1 MTPETNDL
9 RDQCNIIIYTGE
21 ANSGKAVEV
30 RVDRDTV
37 WLSQRQ
43 LAELLDTTPDNVG
56 LHLKNIFSDGELAE
70 EATTEEISVVQTEG
84 KRSITRRVR
93 HYNLDAIIS
102 VGYRV
107 NSKRG
112 VQFRQWATR
121 ILREHL
127 EHGYTLSQHKLAQ
140 LGLEDARQALELLS
154 RTLTSHSMITDA
166 GRDVL
171 ALIVNYAKTWRLL
184 QQYDEGVLGL
194 PDACHPSTGALE
206 YPMAQTAISQ
216 LKVELL
222 ARHEATGLFGQER
235 GQELA
240 GILGNI
246 EQTMFGQ
253 GLYNSREE
261 KAAHLLYF
269 VIKDHPFADGN
280 KRIGSFLFL
289 LYLEQQGMAVCPGAD
304 TLTALALLIA
314 ESPPTSKNLMV
325 RLVVNLLVGKW

>member
-1 MTPETNDL
+1 MSE
-9 RDQCNIIIYTGE
+9 IVIYTGGE
-21 ANSGKAVEV
+21 DGGKGVEV

-43 LAELLDTTPDNVG
+43 LAELFQTTADNIG
-56 LHLKNIFSDGELAE
+56 LHLKNIYADGELTE
-70 EATTEEISVVQTEG
+70 DATAEEISVVQIEG
-84 KRSITRRVR
+84 KRNVRRRVR

-127 EHGYTLSQHKLAQ
+127 ENGYTLSRYKLAQ
-140 LGLEDARQALELLS
+140 RGLEEAWQALELLS
-154 RTLTSHSMITDA
+154 RTLASHAMVTDA

-171 ALIVNYAKTWRLL
+171 ALIVGYAKTWRLL
-184 QQYDEGVLGL
+184 QQYDEGALDL
-194 PDACHPSTGALE
+194 PDGRRPARGVLE
-206 YPMAQTAISQ
+206 YGTARSAIGQ
-216 LKVELL
+216 LKAELL
-222 ARHEATGLFGQER
+222 ARREATDLFGQER

-240 GILGNI
+240 GILGNV
-246 EQTMFGQ
+246 EQTMFGKE
-253 GLYNSREE
+253 LYGSREE

-269 VIKDHPFADGN
+269 IIKDHPFADGN

-289 LYLEQQGMAVCPGAD
+289 LYLAQQGVTANLGAEA
-304 TLTALALLIA
+304 LTALSLLIA
-314 ESPPTSKNLMV
+314 ESRPDSKELMV
-325 RLVVNLLVGKW
+325 RLVANLLVGRAGGENAQ

>member
-1 MTPETNDL
+1 MTSEPDIPCSGNT
-9 RDQCNIIIYTGE
+9 IIIYTGE
-21 ANSGKAVEV
+21 TDNGKAVEV

-43 LAELLDTTPDNVG
+43 LAELLGTTPDNVG
-56 LHLKNIFSDGELAE
+56 LHLKNIYADGELDE
-70 EATTEEISVVQTEG
+70 GATTEESSVVQTEG
-84 KRSITRRVR
+84 KRRITRRVK

-121 ILREHL
+121 ILREHP
-127 EHGYTLSQHKLAQ
+127 ERGYTLSQHTLAQ
-140 LGLEDARQALELLS
+140 RGMEEARLALELLS
-154 RTLTSHSMITDA
+154 RTLTTHSMVTDA

-171 ALIVNYAKTWRLL
+171 ALIVGYAKTWRLL
-184 QQYDEGVLGL
+184 QQYDEGLLGL
-194 PDACHPSTGALE
+194 PDACLPAKGALD
-206 YPMAQTAISQ
+206 YSIVRSAIGL
-216 LKVELL
+216 LKTELL
-222 ARHEATGLFGQER
+222 ARREATDLFGQER
-235 GQELA
+235 GQELD

-253 GLYNSREE
+253 ELYGSREE

-289 LYLEQQGMAVCPGAD
+289 LYLEQQGRPWTSGQ
-304 TLTALALLIA
+304 TL
-314 ESPPTSKNLMV
+314 SPPWPCSSPKV
-325 RLVVNLLVGKW
+325 PRKAKSSWCGWW